1 MQDELA
7 EIRNLADLPLIL
19 DLETEEKVFSHKS
32 LFARPAHV
40 HVEDDEPQDYE
51 RCASAGAFVPRSV
64 HFESDH
70 NPRLAFLGDQVLAF
84 IATDVIFERYP
95 NARPSYLTV
104 RHLTRV

>member
-1 MQDELA
+1 MQRELD
-7 EIRNLADLPLIL
+7 EIRRLAALPLIM
-19 DLETEEKVFSHKS
+19 DKETEEKVFSHKS

-51 RCASAGAFVPRSV
+51 RCACVGAFEPRWV

-70 NPRLAFLGDQVLAF
+70 NPRLAFLGDQVLSF
-84 IATDVIFERYP
+84 IATEAIFERYP

-104 RHLTRV
+104 RHLSRA